1 MLICKKEFISAVAST
16 ISFSRIQRTQPAAA
30 FLSPLSFL
38 KPFLSS
44 MRKRFLRAMAT
55 TKKQATVPQT
65 MPLPFG
71 QLGVTELAGRRP
83 RTPRFLTRGQHVLA
97 PVFYVFPHSC
107 HCICVQVQWHASLPV
122 SFTHRKCSL
131 SRDHQGDHPWQ
142 LPRSRLQKKPNLQR
156 RQLRPNLQL
165 QKNR

>member
-97 PVFYVFPHSC
+97 PVFYVFPPFMPLHLRAGAVA
-107 HCICVQVQWHASLPV
+107 CIASGIFHAPEVFLV
-122 SFTHRKCSL
+122 S
-131 SRDHQGDHPWQ
+131 
-142 LPRSRLQKKPNLQR
+142 
-156 RQLRPNLQL
+156 
-165 QKNR
+165 